1 MIAPMPR
8 EIRLVGPSARLR
20 LCSPDSSASRR
31 MVESGF
37 FARRLDDFSI
47 GLLSTENTRKAGE
60 DKSGEKDNQIL
71 NPRSEICNWTMSSPS
86 NLKFRISDLRCS
98 GFPILIHLQ
107 RTVIVLP
114 GDLHPQPL
122 GPGIFLASLLRRLD
136 TNLLRVILRATCSPD
151 WYIFRHKYSYR
162 SSIGN
167 S

>member
-8 EIRLVGPSARLR
+8 EIRLVGPSARFR

-47 GLLSTENTRKAGE
+47 RLLSTENTRKAGG

-71 NPRSEICNWTMSSPS
+71 NPRSEICNWTSVQSQ
-86 NLKFRISDLRCS
+86 ISDF
-98 GFPILIHLQ
+98 GFEM
-107 RTVIVLP
+107 
-114 GDLHPQPL
+114 
-122 GPGIFLASLLRRLD
+122 F
-136 TNLLRVILRATCSPD
+136 RVS
-151 WYIFRHKYSYR
+151 YSYSPAADRDRVARR
-162 SSIGN
+162 SSFAAAR